1 MPRYYRRLSLRLF
14 LPDMCLRLHVTT
26 RVCLLPLRTYV
37 VFQLFLGM
45 LQCAEGLVRRALR
58 RQLLSCPESVW
69 FDDNDGDDDD
79 EQRECALAPLQHT
92 TCNPAALLQWPHLS
106 SVRSYLIRC
115 ESPTSRTV
123 QWRVDSHVWVLAAL
137 SNGSPCALHPRF
149 TLRLRLRFVRSG
161 TAPST
166 ESGCGLAVYVCIMR
180 TGSGLHAIPTI
191 DQAF

>member
-37 VFQLFLGM
+37 VVQLFLGM
-45 LQCAEGLVRRALR
+45 LQCAEGLVGRALR

-92 TCNPAALLQWPHLS
+92 TCSPPLRCHSGHSLVFGALISCTLR
-106 SVRSYLIRC
+106 VSYF
-115 ESPTSRTV
+115 
-123 QWRVDSHVWVLAAL
+123 
-137 SNGSPCALHPRF
+137 SNGAVASL
-149 TLRLRLRFVRSG
+149 
-161 TAPST
+161 TA
-166 ESGCGLAVYVCIMR
+166 ESGCLRRSPMALPVPLTPGLR
-180 TGSGLHAIPTI
+180 
-191 DQAF
+191 